1 MSRCV
6 QVSLWQRTSVR
17 ACVSECV
24 YFSSSSSILLLPPPP
39 TTLTRSRF
47 SSLPRPPT
55 DLLFPSSPA
64 SPFARRS
71 RACKTAKSVTRS
83 HFLESLS
90 PPLIVN
96 HTHGVPLLFSFLSS
110 LLLLFLAPLARF
122 TRIDGGCT
130 YRYATNN
137 FIYSR
142 IHTLAAFTRFKHD
155 GGIVSRGRYDVSEVW
170 KAPITTSGESIRRI
184 ALASV
189 RDRANACKNPGC
201 MPGVSDMMDCGRP
214 LCSH

>member
-1 MSRCV
+1 MCI
-6 QVSLWQRTSVR
+6 LLLLLLL
-17 ACVSECV
+17 
-24 YFSSSSSILLLPPPP
+24 LLLPPPP

-142 IHTLAAFTRFKHD
+142 TYTCSVHTIQAR
-155 GGIVSRGRYDVSEVW
+155 RRYRI
-170 KAPITTSGESIRRI
+170 AGAIRRFRSLESTDHHEWGEYP
-184 ALASV
+184 ADSTRERSGSRECL
-189 RDRANACKNPGC
+189 
-201 MPGVSDMMDCGRP
+201 
-214 LCSH
+214 